1 MQTQADPTLRDCGP
15 EGCEIDWLT
24 SKRHEVELDTRAFL
38 DYAMA
43 QGWGDGLPLIPPREA
58 LVRGHIAASG
68 HYPDEIVALLPPLKA
83 ECTIEKLA
91 INAVMAGAPAESMP
105 LLIAALEAMAESKFE
120 LASLN
125 ATTGSVV
132 PALVVNGPIRNQ
144 LDIPYQNGC
153 LGGVAGPAPAI
164 GRALRLVMRNV
175 AGQVVGLTSQTTF
188 GTPGRFCGIVF
199 GEWEERSPWAPL
211 AERIAGIKGNA
222 VTAYGAM
229 GTTNICDMIANTG
242 EQFCEYLG
250 KSLGAFGANGF
261 LPSSPYSEALLA
273 INPVWAEIIAR
284 DIPNFDDVQHLIW
297 EHTGHHID
305 EFPKGYQD
313 PIVACGRVHANGRFY
328 LTREPKDVFVM
339 VAGGMGSLH
348 AAFLPSWGTCLTTT
362 KPISIPA

>member
-1 MQTQADPTLRDCGP
+1 MNSNADPTLRDCGP

-24 SKRHEVELDTRAFL
+24 SKRHEVDLDAKPFL

-58 LVRGHIAASG
+58 LVRGHLAASG
-68 HYPDEIVALLPPLKA
+68 RYPDEVVAYLPPLKA
-83 ECTIEKLA
+83 ECTVEKVA

-105 LLIAALEAMAESKFE
+105 LLIAAIEAMAESKFE
-120 LASLN
+120 LGSLN

-132 PALVVNGPIRNQ
+132 PALVVNGPIRNR

-153 LGGVAGPAPAI
+153 LGGVAGAAPTI

-188 GTPGRFCGIVF
+188 GTPGRVCGIVF
-199 GEWEERSPWAPL
+199 AEWEERSPWAPL
-211 AERIAGIKGNA
+211 AERIAGVQGDA

-242 EQFCEYLG
+242 EQFCQILG

-273 INPVWAEIIAR
+273 VNPVWAEIIAR
-284 DIPNFDDVQHLIW
+284 DMPNLDDVLQLIW
-297 EHTGHHID
+297 ENTGHHID

-328 LTREPKDVFVM
+328 LTVEPKDIFVM

-362 KPISIPA
+362 KPVANVA